1 MPGSEEAP
9 VNLAPQPLDHFKR
22 GYRERAELR
31 DRETNQ
37 LAVNTEYN
45 HRQQQQHSSNGHNDG
60 YDNHN
65 DNDRPASPNGQG
77 GSYHG
82 PSSRFSPTAMD
93 NHNSHTNNSNN
104 GTSNNHNHHN
114 SSNGGS
120 NNHDNGNG
128 RQYHDGVSAHRGR
141 DAAHIVDSLCR
152 PGCNVSRT
160 MDEAWEHQPPGV
172 SSNKVLTAILSGLA
186 RRRKM
191 GLAQAV
197 WQWMDHR
204 GIQRTVYHYNSLISV
219 CEKTKDCNRAL
230 RLFTE
235 MEKNRI
241 DKNEVTFSS
250 TISAC
255 EKAGQWRTALDLL
268 ERMKKEGVE
277 RTTIAYNAAIRYVCK
292 SVSVC
297 SLFVWWERAQGIDVE
312 RKALNAKESYPFVC
326 HQLSCVLHIL
336 LISVKTNKHIRYPA
350 LALSL
355 SRHTCTHT
363 CSVVCYVVVRTGSSI
378 DP

>member
-1 MPGSEEAP
+1 
-9 VNLAPQPLDHFKR
+9 
-22 GYRERAELR
+22 
-31 DRETNQ
+31 
-37 LAVNTEYN
+37 
-45 HRQQQQHSSNGHNDG
+45 
-60 YDNHN
+60 
-65 DNDRPASPNGQG
+65 
-77 GSYHG
+77 
-82 PSSRFSPTAMD
+82 
-93 NHNSHTNNSNN
+93 
-104 GTSNNHNHHN
+104 
-114 SSNGGS
+114 
-120 NNHDNGNG
+120 
-128 RQYHDGVSAHRGR
+128 
-141 DAAHIVDSLCR
+141 
-152 PGCNVSRT
+152 

-268 ERMKKEGVE
+268 ERMKK
-277 RTTIAYNAAIRYVCK
+277 
-292 SVSVC
+292 
-297 SLFVWWERAQGIDVE
+297 
-312 RKALNAKESYPFVC
+312 
-326 HQLSCVLHIL
+326 
-336 LISVKTNKHIRYPA
+336 
-350 LALSL
+350 
-355 SRHTCTHT
+355 
-363 CSVVCYVVVRTGSSI
+363 
-378 DP
+378 